1 MSVFGSQLKKY
12 SNIGRTCKSHKSYI
26 MMKQK
31 ESKIE
36 LVKSKEIKLK
46 EKL

>member
-12 SNIGRTCKSHKSYI
+12 RNIGRTCKSHKSYI